1 MQALDSFVRPKPEH
15 PTKHLHLSVVLNFK
29 ELANQA
35 LALICRAA
43 VATKD
48 AHSTQLLYYCQAL
61 ISNPAKIF
69 LVLLFT
75 LLKLTP
81 KEANTPATE

>member
-15 PTKHLHLSVVLNFK
+15 PTKHLHLSVVLFFK
-29 ELANQA
+29 ELANQD
-35 LALICRAA
+35 LISICRAA

-61 ISNPAKIF
+61 F
-69 LVLLFT
+69 LEVLKT
-75 LLKLTP
+75 QNKLGFPTRST
-81 KEANTPATE
+81 AIN